1 VTGITALFVTFVLYI
16 HHDISPQRGEE
27 MATKLRVIF
36 AAVLVTAAFVAIN
49 SWAAGRHD
57 TAGHITATG
66 NYHVSLWRVY

>member
-1 VTGITALFVTFVLYI
+1 
-16 HHDISPQRGEE
+16 

-57 TAGHITATG
+57 TAAHITATG
-66 NYHVSLWRVY
+66 SYQVSLWRVY